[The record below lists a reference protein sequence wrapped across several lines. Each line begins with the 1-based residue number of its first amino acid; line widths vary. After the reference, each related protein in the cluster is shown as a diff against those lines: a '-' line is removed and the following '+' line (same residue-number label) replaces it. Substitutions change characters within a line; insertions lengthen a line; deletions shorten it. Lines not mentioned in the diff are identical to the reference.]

1 MFGGFRKFIMRGNV
15 VDLAVAV
22 VIGGAFTLVVNSLV
36 DDVINPILAA
46 IVGKPDFSDLTIT
59 IRDSTIMYGSF
70 ITAIINFLLVAAAI
84 YFFIIVPMNRM
95 TARLQA
101 GQGTPD
107 PDTKQ
112 CPECRQHH
120 TDRRHPLCILRHL
133 PGGQIVA
140 GCSCA
145 DGVDP
150 ESGQFEGETRPR
162 HSPRPRFDSNRFCL
176 RSRDSGPRHPL
187 TCTVRRGQPVAPS
200 GRGER
205 SVTSITLPSPSVTRM
220 RIL

>member
-1 MFGGFRKFIMRGNV
+1 MFEGFRKFIMRGNV

-36 DDVINPILAA
+36 DDVINPSLAA

-84 YFFIIVPMNRM
+84 YFFIIVPMNKM
-95 TARLQA
+95 TARLQS

-112 CPECRQHH
+112 CPECLSTIPIAATR
-120 TDRRHPLCILRHL
+120 
-133 PGGQIVA
+133 
-140 GCSCA
+140 CA
-145 DGVDP
+145 FCGISLVGK
-150 ESGQFEGETRPR
+150 S
-162 HSPRPRFDSNRFCL
+162 SPDA
-176 RSRDSGPRHPL
+176 
-187 TCTVRRGQPVAPS
+187 VAP
-200 GRGER
+200 
-205 SVTSITLPSPSVTRM
+205 TA
-220 RIL
+220 